1 MPKFENTRKDL
12 NTLLARRAAYLSEA
26 ESERQKGNAEA
37 AKAAM
42 AKATALNPQIDEL
55 KALVDEADRYA
66 TAHAP
71 SFGSDRQDME
81 EMGRALAS
89 GERVKIDIV
98 DTLAGLR
105 RDAVAVS
112 GSIVVPQGGGAEIHD
127 GHHAHVSALID
138 QVNAVSLAGVGF
150 WEEPYV
156 VSDPT
161 AAGGDVTKVG
171 GTARATTDPTFAKAK
186 LAAYEASVT
195 SFVDR
200 NIGLLS
206 PANYAAKVQQMAL
219 RALRR
224 KINGLIVAGDGQ
236 AQPSVYGVLNAKNTQ
251 GQNIFAT
258 IDDVAAIGPDT
269 LTNLVFAYGGDE
281 MVGANARL
289 ILSKKSLLALGRLRG
304 TNEKKR
310 LYKITP
316 DAGNP
321 TTGVIED
328 GGLIVPYTLSA
339 DIGDGKLAYGDPF
352 NYMLGLFSDYVIR
365 VDESVKS
372 VERMFAVL
380 GDVTVG
386 GNLTVDKGF
395 VNCNLTGAAAA
406 AEE

>member
-1 MPKFENTRKDL
+1 MPKFANARKNLNDL
-12 NTLLARRAAYLSEA
+12 LGKRAAYLSEA

-37 AKAAM
+37 AKSAM
-42 AKATALNPQIDEL
+42 AKATALNPQIDDL
-55 KALVDEADRYA
+55 KALVEEADRYA
-66 TAHAP
+66 NDHAP

-105 RDAVAVS
+105 RDAVTVS
-112 GSIVVPQGGGAEIHD
+112 GSIVMPQGGGTEIHD
-127 GHHAHVSALID
+127 GHNAHVSALVD
-138 QVNAVSLAGVGF
+138 QVNAVSLAGVGS

-161 AAGGDVTKVG
+161 AAGNAVAAISGK
-171 GTARATTDPTFAKAK
+171 ARAETDPSFAKAK

-200 NIGLLS
+200 NIGQLS
-206 PANYAAKVQQMAL
+206 PAAYAAKVQQLAL

-224 KINGLIVAGDGQ
+224 KVSGLIVAGDGQ
-236 AQPSVYGVLNAKNTQ
+236 AQPSVYGILNAKNTA

-269 LTNLVFAYGGDE
+269 LTNMVFAYGGDE
-281 MVGANARL
+281 AVGANARL
-289 ILSKKSLLALGRLRG
+289 LLSKKSLMALGALRG

-328 GGLIVPYTLSA
+328 GGLIIPYTLSSA
-339 DIGDGKLAYGDPF
+339 IGDGKLSYGDPF

-365 VDESVKS
+365 VDESVKA
-372 VERMFAVL
+372 VERMYAVL

-395 VNCNLTGAAAA
+395 VNCNLTGSAAA
-406 AEE
+406 AE